1 MIEEIYN
8 REHED
13 ETEEAPAAG
22 GYSSEPYATAGT
34 VGTSVEGEAGAEAKT
49 APEKRLNKQDERV
62 VSFNEIVEINR
73 IVKK

>member
-1 MIEEIYN
+1 VIEEIYN

-13 ETEEAPAAG
+13 ETEEAAAG
-22 GYSSEPYATAGT
+22 VGYNTEPYATAGT
-34 VGTSVEGEAGAEAKT
+34 VGTSAEGEAAAEAKT
-49 APEKRLNKQDERV
+49 APEKRFNKQDERA